1 MNVLPPSKAKKKV
14 VAAAMG
20 FGPVGWS
27 ECGLPHP
34 VPIAC
39 VGCGDCDIA
48 LLQAIAKL
56 TNGMYVIV
64 GNISELSTFF
74 RRQVGLEA
82 AVIPLPMQTL
92 LFTKQSISYQWY
104 RHGADSLVYPH
115 YRFFSSDL
123 QPNSH
128 QVGFQ
133 YTYEI
138 HIRNTHMYTSTQ

>member
-1 MNVLPPSKAKKKV
+1 VNVLPPSKAKKKV

-82 AVIPLPMQTL
+82 AVLPLPMQTL

-104 RHGADSLVYPH
+104 AHGADSLVYPH
-115 YRFFSSDL
+115 CRFFSFDL
-123 QPNSH
+123 QPNLH

-133 YTYEI
+133 YTYTI
-138 HIRNTHMYTSTQ
+138 HTHTYTPTQ

>member
-1 MNVLPPSKAKKKV
+1 MHLEKSLLRVNVLPPSKAKKKV

-82 AVIPLPMQTL
+82 AVFPLPM
-92 LFTKQSISYQWY
+92 
-104 RHGADSLVYPH
+104 
-115 YRFFSSDL
+115 
-123 QPNSH
+123 
-128 QVGFQ
+128 
-133 YTYEI
+133 
-138 HIRNTHMYTSTQ
+138 